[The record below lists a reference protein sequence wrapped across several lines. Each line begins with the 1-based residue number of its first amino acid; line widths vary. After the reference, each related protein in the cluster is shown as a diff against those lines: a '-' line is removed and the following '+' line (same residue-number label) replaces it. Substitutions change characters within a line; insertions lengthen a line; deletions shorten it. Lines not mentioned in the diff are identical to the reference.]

1 MATIFIL
8 VVGLVVIATPVL
20 AQEAGQS
27 EREVMYRR
35 YLEFP
40 SYIKGGKV
48 EPHWM
53 ADGSSFGYAEGAPAN
68 TVIWKVDPEANTKEP
83 LFDTARLRE
92 ALAGMLGHEPP
103 YAGIPFETFSFAEQE
118 TSVRFSLE
126 GKEFLLELDSYQLAP
141 AQALSAAEKK
151 RMTPQRVPQP
161 SPYEWE
167 WPRLQIKES
176 LSPDGR
182 WFASLRDYNLFLRS
196 SVDGRSVQITSD
208 GEPGFGWWDWPWQKG
223 LEWSPNSLKLAAKK
237 LDLRRVSKFPLVHY
251 LNPQEDVEWFAH
263 EGSAIGEGGVT
274 ELYVVDVLTRQ
285 RIKMDTGE
293 AAGGRI
299 DIEGWSPDGSVLWL
313 IRTDRWNRKVEVL
326 VANPRN
332 GTTNVVLTEVRE
344 VPLYPVG
351 RFSLLADGKRFIW
364 LTDTD
369 GWLHLDLYDIEG
381 NLVRRLTEGP
391 FPVLR
396 LVEVDEEEGWVY
408 FIAHGDRTRP
418 YDTHLYRVRFS
429 GGGLSQLTESPGQ
442 HDIRFSPS
450 KKYFLESHSSLSRPP
465 RVELRQADGKLLR
478 TLAVADIES
487 LKLLQWTP
495 PEEFVV
501 KAADGE
507 TDLYGV
513 MYKPYD
519 FDPKK
524 SYPVIEYMHA
534 PVRTFN
540 PDVIKYPAAKSWPQV
555 IAQLGFVTFQVN
567 VRRPWTS
574 GARGSEFERITY
586 GNFGRHEIPDHV
598 AALKNLA
605 KTRPYMDLK
614 RVGVKGQSFGGY
626 FAIRALLQAPD
637 VYHVGVAHAPI
648 TDLYTHG
655 NAQWLGP
662 PTENKEE
669 YEYASNLRLAENLD
683 GKLLLV
689 HGTHDRFVPL
699 SHTMKMIDALAKANK
714 PYDLIILPESGHSEL
729 ESPQG
734 WQYRLEAYR
743 RYFVEHLK
751 P

>member
-1 MATIFIL
+1 
-8 VVGLVVIATPVL
+8 
-20 AQEAGQS
+20 
-27 EREVMYRR
+27 
-35 YLEFP
+35 
-40 SYIKGGKV
+40 
-48 EPHWM
+48 M
-53 ADGSSFGYAEGAPAN
+53 ADGNSFWYTEGAPAH
-68 TVIWKVDPEANTKEP
+68 TVIWKVDPVANTKEP

-167 WPRLQIKES
+167 WPRLEIKES

-196 SVDGRSVQITSD
+196 GVDGRSVQITSD

-251 LNPQEDVEWFAH
+251 LNPHEDVEWFAH
-263 EGSAIGEGGVT
+263 QRSAIGEGEVT

-285 RIKMDTGE
+285 RIKVDTGE

-299 DIEGWSPDGSVLWL
+299 YIEGWSPDGSVLWL
-313 IRTDRWNRKVEVL
+313 IRTDRWERKDEVL
-326 VANPRN
+326 VANPST
-332 GTTNVVLTEVRE
+332 GITNVVLTEVRE
-344 VPLYPVG
+344 APLYPDE

-369 GWLHLDLYDIEG
+369 GWLHLYLYDIEG
-381 NLVRRLTEGP
+381 NLLRRLTEGP

-450 KKYFLESHSSLSRPP
+450 KKYFLDSHSSLSRPP

-487 LKLLQWTP
+487 LKLLHWTP

-501 KAADGE
+501 KAADDE
-507 TDLYGV
+507 ADLYGV
-513 MYKPYD
+513 LYKPHD

-524 SYPVIEYMHA
+524 RYPVIAYMHA
-534 PVRTFN
+534 AARTFLARSS
-540 PDVIKYPAAKSWPQV
+540 PEDEGIWPQA

-605 KTRPYMDLK
+605 KTRPYVDLS
-614 RVGVKGQSFGGY
+614 RVGVRGQSFGGY

-637 VYHVGVAHAPI
+637 VYHVGVAVAPI
-648 TDLYTHG
+648 TDLYTHA
-655 NAQWLGP
+655 NAQWLGSP
-662 PTENKEE
+662 DENKEA
-669 YEYASNLRLAENLD
+669 YEYASNLRLAGNLK
-683 GKLLLV
+683 GKLLLI
-689 HGTHDRFVPL
+689 HGTYDRFVPL
-699 SHTMKMIDALAKANK
+699 SHTMKMVDALVRADK
-714 PYDLIILPESGHSEL
+714 PYDLMILPEWGHWANETPQL
-729 ESPQG
+729 EN
-734 WQYRLEAYR
+734 YRLEAYR
-743 RYFVEHLK
+743 RYFQEHLK